1 MVVLAKL
8 AGAALY
14 PLNLALL
21 AGLAALLLRR
31 RAKLRR
37 ALALFALA
45 WLWLWSTPWLAQQ
58 AARSLEA
65 GHPPVAPAALPEADL
80 IVLLGG
86 LSDPAA
92 PPGRPDPDLNA
103 AADRAWFAAR
113 LWHAGRAPVVL
124 CSGGRAPLSG
134 AASAECP
141 DVARLLVD
149 LGVPETAIELEP
161 DSRTTLENA
170 SATAALIERLL
181 ASGRIGGRRLLLVTS
196 ARHMPRALAAFRR
209 AGLDPVAAATDHAG
223 RPERAFSP
231 ALLLP
236 SPGALALSTSVWH
249 EWLGRIWYRLAPA
262 R

>member
-31 RAKLRR
+31 RAKLGR

-113 LWHAGRAPVVL
+113 LWHAGRAPLIL

-134 AASAECP
+134 ASGPECP
-141 DVARLLVD
+141 GIVRLLAD
-149 LGVPETAIELEP
+149 FGVPGSAVAVEA
-161 DSRTTLENA
+161 DSRTTRENA
-170 SATAALIERLL
+170 TRTVAMIDALL
-181 ASGRIGGRRLLLVTS
+181 AEGRIAGRRALLVTS
-196 ARHMPRALAAFRR
+196 ARHLPRALAAFRR
-209 AGLDPVAAATDHAG
+209 AGLDPVPAPTDHAA
-223 RPERAFSP
+223 RPERHFAP
-231 ALLLP
+231 ADLLP
-236 SPGALALSTSVWH
+236 QPGALALSTTIWH
-249 EWLGRIWYRLAPA
+249 EWLGRLWYRLSGSS
-262 R
+262 